1 MAEKRKRRRGFSF
14 VNKEM
19 HYRYVGLSVL
29 IVLIISIIMTAFIF
43 TSSFDTI
50 TLLKQLAQ
58 GNEPLVESLRVLQ
71 IGNLLRVILALGLIL
86 VTVAVVGVIEM
97 SKIAG
102 PLYRMSKVAKEVAD
116 GNYAIPLKIRSGDIP
131 TELADSF
138 DNMIGSVRDKAKKE
152 AATLDAV
159 CSKVKSASAQI
170 KKGKVD
176 QDSARALEEVISTLS
191 EISRQK
197 KTCIEIH
204 AQLYHRQR

>member
-1 MAEKRKRRRGFSF
+1 MAEKRKRRRGFSL

-19 HYRYVGLSVL
+19 HYRYVGLTVL
-29 IVLIISIIMTAFIF
+29 IVLIISVIMTAFIF

-50 TLLKQLAQ
+50 TLLRQLAQ

-71 IGNLLRVILALGLIL
+71 IGNLLRVVLALGLIL

-116 GNYAIPLKIRSGDIP
+116 GNYAIPFKIRSGDIP
-131 TELADSF
+131 ADLADSF
-138 DNMIGSVRDKAKKE
+138 DNMIGSVRDKAEKE

-170 KKGKVD
+170 KEGKVD
-176 QDSARALEEVISTLS
+176 KDSAKLLEETISTLS
-191 EISRQK
+191 QISSQK
-197 KTCIEIH
+197 KASVE
-204 AQLYHRQR
+204 REG